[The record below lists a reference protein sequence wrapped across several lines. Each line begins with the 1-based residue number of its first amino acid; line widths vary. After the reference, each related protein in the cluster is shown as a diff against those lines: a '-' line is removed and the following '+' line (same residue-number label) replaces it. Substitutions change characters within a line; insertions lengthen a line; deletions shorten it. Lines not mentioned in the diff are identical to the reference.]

1 MTKEEVKALIAEK
14 IKTNGKGEI
23 SAKVLADV
31 LNSVVEA
38 CSANIL
44 ELDFRNMNLDQTYTV
59 TELIESGFITEDKVR
74 SIFDG
79 QYDAIKLQ
87 FTDGIAI
94 YNRSFCGYDPTYGIP
109 KVYFGGTFSLQDG
122 IESICWN
129 MGVKDNLNT
138 VTFMATS
145 N

>member
-1 MTKEEVKALIAEK
+1 MTKEEIKALIAEK

-31 LNSVVEA
+31 LNSIVDA
-38 CSANIL
+38 CSEKVL
-44 ELDFRNMNLDQTYTV
+44 ELNFRNMNIDQMYTF
-59 TELIESGFITEDKVR
+59 TELIGSGFITEDKVR

-87 FTDGIAI
+87 FADGTAI
-94 YNRSFCGYDPTYGIP
+94 YNRSFCGYDPTYGVP
-109 KVYFGGTFSLQDG
+109 KVYFGGTNNLQDG

-129 MGVKDNLNT
+129 MGVKDNLDT
-138 VTFMATS
+138 VTFHAIS